1 MAKTLTF
8 NKNKNNIY
16 IKENYNNNL
25 IVIPDCY
32 FIVSG
37 IFTVDNTKKK
47 ILTFYINGENEEHK
61 VFINNIRKIYDEC
74 SIYVEENGDINPDVI
89 SNPIYKKNNSLYTLS
104 VNITDWNGNLITKF
118 YNINDNQLINLDN
131 LENKTFSLYPAIYIE
146 KLYLNNKNNTVYIEI
161 VLKEAYIKIHQNKK
175 LLDYEKAKKAIGN
188 KIGD

>member
-37 IFTVDNTKKK
+37 IFTIDNTKKK

-74 SIYVEENGDINPDVI
+74 SIYIEETGDINPDVI
-89 SNPIYKKNNSLYTLS
+89 SNPIYKKNDSLYTLS

-118 YNINDNQLINLDN
+118 YNIDDNQLINLDN
-131 LENKTFSLYPAIYIE
+131 LENKTFSLYPAIHIE

-161 VLKEAYIKIHQNKK
+161 ILKEAYIKIHQNKK